1 MKRTSEQVDPGEAAP
16 VRWGPTLRA
25 VRGYY
30 DATTERSFLSGWSG
44 EGMGLHFG
52 LDGDGEGTHAR
63 SLERTNEAVVD
74 ALALTADD
82 RCLDAGCG
90 VGGTA
95 IHVARRVG
103 ARVLGVTLS
112 ERQAELARGFAG
124 EAGVGDRAA
133 FVVADYGATGLAAGT
148 FDAVWLLESFCHA
161 ESPGAVLRHLS
172 GLLRPGGRLVCV
184 DMLRGEG
191 GDSDNLRDLCEG
203 WVLPSLRSLAELEAL
218 ATRAGLDAVPDRR
231 PHAAGAALGGDAP
244 PAGLRAAS
252 EAGFRTE
259 DGGRRR
265 RRDGRA
271 CAGRARV
278 RAGAPRRR
286 GDLRDGLGGA
296 GGVSRAAHQGRVPRM
311 S

>member
-218 ATRAGLDAVPDRR
+218 ATRAGLDAVRAVDLTPRVRR
-231 PHAAGAALGGDAP
+231 SAATLLPLASVQRVRLDFERRMVGVGDDAMDAHVRGALGCAR
-244 PAGLRAAS
+244 GLLDGAVTYGMVSGVRAA
-252 EAGFRTE
+252 
-259 DGGRRR
+259 
-265 RRDGRA
+265 
-271 CAGRARV
+271 
-278 RAGAPRRR
+278 
-286 GDLRDGLGGA
+286 
-296 GGVSRAAHQGRVPRM
+296 
-311 S
+311 